1 MADAVIGLGANLGDR
16 LAALQGAVDALSLLP
31 GTKVTKVS
39 AVYETDPVGYAAQ
52 PNFYNGAAVLS
63 TALSPHTLLG
73 ALLGIEAAAGRVRR
87 MQNGPRTLDLDLLLY
102 DGAKCDDAELTLPHP
117 RMLERGFVLVPLL
130 ELYPKGTAL
139 SLPFRETLDKM
150 GQSGVRKTGHRL
162 VFSELLPE
170 SSHAGREKHEL

>member
-39 AVYETDPVGYAAQ
+39 AVYETDPVGYAE
-52 PNFYNGAAVLS
+52 PRTSSNGAAGLS
-63 TALSPHTLLG
+63 TALSPHALLG

-117 RMLERGFVLVPLL
+117 RMLERAFVLVPLL
-130 ELYPKGTAL
+130 ELYPEGTAL
-139 SLPFRETLDKM
+139 SLPFREALDKT
-150 GQSGVRKTGHRL
+150 GQSGVRKTGYRL
-162 VFSELLPE
+162 AVSEPQPD
-170 SSHAGREKHEL
+170 SFHSGR

>member
-1 MADAVIGLGANLGDR
+1 M
-16 LAALQGAVDALSLLP
+16 
-31 GTKVTKVS
+31 
-39 AVYETDPVGYAAQ
+39 

-63 TALSPHTLLG
+63 TALSPHALLG

-139 SLPFRETLDKM
+139 SLPFREALDKM